1 MPEFTTSYLL
11 SLNDCLQKMR
21 HYIFTEYIG
30 IWKHLKLQTYKSE
43 KGNGTVDSVHEN
55 NALFK

>member
-1 MPEFTTSYLL
+1 MIA
-11 SLNDCLQKMR
+11 LQKMR